1 MARARMAD
9 VLRKQIIVSARASLS
24 SAALHKAAADACR
37 ANRDE
42 LIASGRASSTFRT
55 AVDGR
60 VGADEESV
68 NLDGGIVRYVFSYL
82 AQAVAFALEYCQAH
96 SPVRSGA
103 YRDSWAVRVNGEWWT
118 RPAATI
124 QPGST
129 VEIVNTMP
137 YARKIDTGG
146 QITSVP
152 PGIVEAARQAAMK
165 QYPTLKI
172 ARKFLSLSDGRDAR
186 GERLPYILKAQGIES
201 GLTFSKKSGF
211 ERLRKTRRSNRKDRQ
226 AGQVMTYPALVLTE
240 PSNG

>member
-1 MARARMAD
+1 MSWAARLQKPMRVAINRNMTSATAHKIVGD
-9 VLRKQIIVSARASLS
+9 RIRKERDDLIQSGAASAQYVRRVDGKLGLPEEAAKLNGGNVTYIFNTIGAATVWALAELRKRSP
-24 SAALHKAAADACR
+24 
-37 ANRDE
+37 
-42 LIASGRASSTFRT
+42 
-55 AVDGR
+55 
-60 VGADEESV
+60 
-68 NLDGGIVRYVFSYL
+68 
-82 AQAVAFALEYCQAH
+82 AH
-96 SPVRSGA
+96 SGA
-103 YRDSWAVRVNGEWWT
+103 FRKSWAVLVDGKAWT
-118 RPAATI
+118 DA
-124 QPGST
+124 PGKIPMGSE
-129 VEIVNTMP
+129 VWIVNTMP

-211 ERLRKTRRSNRKDRQ
+211 ERLRKPRRSNRKDRQ